1 MKRLIAFTLLL
12 SLLLLPACAAP
23 NALYTVDDVDALKEE
38 VNTAWRAR
46 GNDAIY
52 NFEYFGSCNGYHIVK
67 FLSGP
72 VAQAYHSKGVAG
84 YVFEYATSFCLKAY
98 KDGEFIEL
106 KEAYESRLVSKEAIA
121 KAAELHEAVQ
131 AEKKE
136 KNRIQSEFMN
146 SHFVNIREFRF
157 YGDENGRHI
166 LFVKTTKAT
175 IPLTVKQIAGS
186 EFSHQGVFS
195 LYAYIDGE
203 FIDLEQAYK
212 KSLISQEAIAAA
224 AKKHVDY
231 ETE

>member
-23 NALYTVDDVDALKEE
+23 NALYTVDDVDALKEQI
-38 VNTAWRAR
+38 NA
-46 GNDAIY
+46 D
-52 NFEYFGSCNGYHIVK
+52 YFAQKSKYIPGVQYYISDNEYHIIC
-67 FLSGP
+67 FGTAL
-72 VAQAYHSKGVAG
+72 QAETTKVIAG
-84 YVFEYATSFCLKAY
+84 YRFTHGTSFVLMAY
-98 KDGEFIEL
+98 KDGVFIHLE
-106 KEAYESRLVSKEAIA
+106 EAYQKGLVSKKAIA
-121 KAAELHEAVQ
+121 KAAELHEA
-131 AEKKE
+131 E

-212 KSLISQEAIAAA
+212 KGLISQEAIAAA
-224 AKKHVDY
+224 AKKHVEY